1 MDGEYGGE
9 HEHID
14 NQRKKDLAFAHT
26 FPALESARIGKLL
39 GKGWVHS
46 VYEYADRD
54 GKQKVVKLPM
64 YRNSLVTT
72 SALEKMLQYEQ
83 SKLFQ
88 PFIVPTQ
95 IESSP
100 HHDLYAYVQDR
111 LPHIKPLSPHNIDR
125 VMPDF
130 QRLLALNKI
139 SVAHHGKCL
148 DFLGGE
154 GLTICIKSL
163 YDGNSDVPELSN
175 LVVQTMPDGSA
186 QLKII
191 DIDLI
196 HMDARADT
204 RFMPNLL
211 SVREKAMYGLNRIFL
226 KKFYGI
232 DIGI

>member
-1 MDGEYGGE
+1 MITHPVY
-9 HEHID
+9 IS
-14 NQRKKDLAFAHT
+14 
-26 FPALESARIGKLL
+26 SAI
-39 GKGWVHS
+39 
-46 VYEYADRD
+46 E
-54 GKQKVVKLPM
+54 KVI
-64 YRNSLVTT
+64 
-72 SALEKMLQYEQ
+72 QYEQ
-83 SKLFQ
+83 SKLFE

-95 IESSP
+95 IEPNP
-100 HHDLYAYVQDR
+100 HHELYAYVQQR
-111 LPHIKPLSPHNIDR
+111 LSNIKPLSPHNIDR
-125 VMPDF
+125 VRDDF
-130 QRLLALNKI
+130 QRLLSLKKI
-139 SVAHHGKCL
+139 SVGHHGKCL

-163 YDGNSDVPELSN
+163 YDGSYDVPELSN
-175 LVVQTMPDGSA
+175 LVVQSLPDGSV

-196 HMDARADT
+196 HMDTRADT